1 MKKELQRKD
10 FRIGNRIIYMGA
22 EIVIEGINRNGD
34 IDYTLN
40 GHPYGGHNVKRY
52 EPIPITEKYLLKQGL
67 TSLKEQREKWYLDY
81 AFVYSFE
88 DEIKCS
94 DYFIA
99 TDLEDE
105 YKFCMATIDDG
116 MQSYESFRRI
126 KYVHELQNLFF
137 ALTGE
142 ELELKSETP

>member
-22 EIVIEGINRNGD
+22 EIVIEGIQRDGD

-40 GHPYGGHNVKRY
+40 GHPYGGHNVKHY
-52 EPIPITEKYLLKQGL
+52 EPIPITESYLLKQGL
-67 TSLKEQREKWYLDY
+67 RSQKEMNEKWYLDY

-88 DEIKCS
+88 DELRCS

-99 TDLEDE
+99 TDLEDV
-105 YKFCMATIDDG
+105 YKFCIATFDDG
-116 MQSYESFRRI
+116 MQSYESLRRL

-137 ALTGE
+137 ALTGK
-142 ELELKSETP
+142 ELELKNETP